1 MLNKYYYSDIL
12 FYSQG
17 ILMFYITTSPCGHPF
32 LKKGNGAFRHNYQ
45 LLTANC

>member
-17 ILMFYITTSPCGHPF
+17 ILMFYITTLALRAPILKERELEPF
-32 LKKGNGAFRHNYQ
+32 VTTTNY
-45 LLTANC
+45 